1 MTDENLEPI
10 TLELEEENKTTKI
23 IIIVA
28 VAVVLC
34 ICICLCVLILMP
46 RLFGPLVGDVMS
58 EVIDDMMLTP
68 IH

>member
-10 TLELEEENKTTKI
+10 TPELVKKNNTTKI

-34 ICICLCVLILMP
+34 ICICLCVLIIMP
-46 RLFGPLVGDVMS
+46 TVFGPFVGDVMS
-58 EVIDDMMLTP
+58 EVIDDVMLTP
-68 IH
+68 IY